1 MVNQDTSRLSRLTA
15 ILILLQSRQII
26 TAKFIADKF
35 GISTRTVYRDIKA
48 LEEAGVPILK
58 EEGKGYSLML
68 GYAIPPVMF
77 SESEA
82 NALITAEKIVIAN
95 KDKSFVKNYIEAIT
109 KIKAVLKHNTKS
121 KVELLS
127 ERIQIRNNSEGKAT
141 SDYLSLLQLAI
152 TNTQLVHI
160 SYTSEV
166 HAITQRIIEPLALYS
181 TQENWILI
189 AHCRLRKEKRA
200 FRLDRI
206 QELDVLSENFE
217 PHNFTF
223 QDYFE
228 ECLAKYKTTLDT
240 GLS

>member
-1 MVNQDTSRLSRLTA
+1 MFDQDTSRLSRLTA

-48 LEEAGVPILK
+48 LEEAGVPVLT
-58 EEGKGYSLML
+58 EEGKGYSLMQ

-82 NALITAEKIVIAN
+82 NALITAEKIVINN
-95 KDKSFVKNYIEAIT
+95 KDKSFVKNYTEAIT

-121 KVELLS
+121 KAELLS
-127 ERIQIRNNSEGKAT
+127 ERIQIRNNSEENVT
-141 SDYLSLLQLAI
+141 SNYLSLLQLAI
-152 TNTQLVHI
+152 TNVKLIHI
-160 SYTSEV
+160 SYTSGTNE
-166 HAITQRIIEPLALYS
+166 ITERIIEPLALYS
-181 TQENWILI
+181 TQDNWILI

-200 FRLDRI
+200 FRIDRI

-217 PHNFTF
+217 PYNFTF
-223 QDYFE
+223 QAYFE
-228 ECLAKYKTTLDT
+228 ECFAKYKSTLDT

>member
-1 MVNQDTSRLSRLTA
+1 MIHQDTSRLSRLTA

-48 LEEAGVPILK
+48 LEEAGVPILT
-58 EEGKGYSLML
+58 EEGKGYSLMQ

-82 NALITAEKIVIAN
+82 NALITAEQIVKTN
-95 KDKSFVKNYIEAIT
+95 KDQSFVKNYTEAIT

-121 KVELLS
+121 KAELLS
-127 ERIQIRNNSEGKAT
+127 DRIQIRNNSEGKTT
-141 SDYLSLLQLAI
+141 SDYLSLLQLSI
-152 TNTQLVHI
+152 TNFQLIDI
-160 SYTSEV
+160 SYTSE
-166 HAITQRIIEPLALYS
+166 TSEDTERIIEPLALYS

-189 AHCRLRKEKRA
+189 AHCRLRNEKRA

-206 QELDVLSENFE
+206 QGLKVLSEKFE
-217 PHNFTF
+217 PYNFTF

-228 ECLAKYKTTLDT
+228 ECKVKYLATLDT

>member
-1 MVNQDTSRLSRLTA
+1 MLNQDTSRLSRLTA

-48 LEEAGVPILK
+48 LEEAGVPILT
-58 EEGKGYSLML
+58 EEGRGYSLMQ

-77 SESEA
+77 SETEA
-82 NALITAEKIVIAN
+82 NALITAEHIVKTN
-95 KDKSFVKNYIEAIT
+95 KDQSFVKHYTEAIT

-121 KVELLS
+121 KAELLS
-127 ERIQIRNNSEGKAT
+127 ERIQIRNNAEGKTT

-152 TNTQLVHI
+152 TNVQLTHI
-160 SYTSEV
+160 LYTSGLNDE
-166 HAITQRIIEPLALYS
+166 TERIIEPLALYS
-181 TQENWILI
+181 TQDNWILI

-200 FRLDRI
+200 FRIDRI
-206 QELDVLSENFE
+206 QELKILPENFE
-217 PHNFTF
+217 PYNFTF
-223 QDYFE
+223 QGYFE
-228 ECLAKYKTTLDT
+228 ECLAKCKATLDT